1 MPHRFGIRERT
12 TCREFNSLDRVSSNC
27 AAVAGQ
33 RERVETGKQP
43 HEYPEF
49 RSMARSI
56 KHDLAAQIVYR

>member
-1 MPHRFGIRERT
+1 
-12 TCREFNSLDRVSSNC
+12 
-27 AAVAGQ
+27 
-33 RERVETGKQP
+33 VETGKQP